1 MMGKIPRNSILV
13 LLGTFFLIC
22 LVSNLRAFAEEAGKR
37 IIIQRCGKC
46 HGLTL
51 EKRCLTGTCRGGRA
65 HAITPRPWDLVV
77 SWMRAMGCV
86 LTDDEATA
94 VVGYLMRDYG
104 KSYPV
109 QWDRVGTVADGWNV
123 VSMAVFHD
131 HLYAG
136 IEGNGSIFRM
146 DEGPTWKRV
155 LATPNYT
162 VYGLTVYKDKLYAG
176 TNDPAGEIWKSGDG
190 ETWERSATLP
200 GEKGIISL
208 GIFNGFL
215 YAGTARGAIYR
226 SADGTAWTEV
236 NRLLQ
241 NAESNFSNWVRFL
254 IPQQGV
260 LYAGI
265 ERGGIYR
272 TEDGIKWRPI
282 RPTKEKGVRGASVFK
297 GNLYVGTTDTG
308 EIMKLSPGTE
318 GVGATVFTMDPNA
331 GRGYVASMAV
341 FDDSLYAGIG
351 GKVFRTEDGR
361 HWEEIGDLG
370 PYTIEAIK
378 GFQNHL
384 YAGTTLPPSAWIYRM
399 TGKKNGDAATK

>member
-1 MMGKIPRNSILV
+1 MRKNPRNNILV
-13 LLGTFFLIC
+13 LFGTFLLFC
-22 LVSNLRAFAEEAGKR
+22 LAWNLCAFAEEAGRK
-37 IIIQRCGKC
+37 IIVQRCGKC

-51 EKRCLTGTCRGGRA
+51 ENRCLTGSCRGGRA
-65 HAITPRPWDLVV
+65 HAITPRPWNLVV

-86 LTDDEATA
+86 LADDEANA
-94 VVGYLMRDYG
+94 LVAYLMRDYG

-123 VSMAVFHD
+123 VSMVVYHD
-131 HLYAG
+131 RLYAG

-146 DEGPTWKRV
+146 EEGPTWKRV
-155 LATPNYT
+155 LTTPNYT
-162 VYGLTVYKDKLYAG
+162 VYGLTIFKGKLFAA
-176 TNDPAGEIWKSGDG
+176 TNDPAGEIWRSGDG
-190 ETWERSATLP
+190 KTWEKSATLP

-215 YAGTARGAIYR
+215 YAGTARGSVYR

-236 NRLLQ
+236 KRLLQ
-241 NAESNFSNWVRFL
+241 NAESNFANWVRFL
-254 IPQQGV
+254 IPHRGN

-272 TEDGIKWRPI
+272 TDDGIKWEPI
-282 RPTKEKGVRGASVFK
+282 QSKKENGVRGAAVFK
-297 GNLYVGTTDTG
+297 GDLYVGTTDTG
-308 EIMKLSPGTE
+308 EIVKLSPDTETTGT
-318 GVGATVFTMDPNA
+318 TVFTMNPNA

-370 PYTIEAIK
+370 PYTIEAID

-384 YAGTTLPPSAWIYRM
+384 YAGTTLPPSAWIYQM
-399 TGKKNGDAATK
+399 TGERTSISPDK